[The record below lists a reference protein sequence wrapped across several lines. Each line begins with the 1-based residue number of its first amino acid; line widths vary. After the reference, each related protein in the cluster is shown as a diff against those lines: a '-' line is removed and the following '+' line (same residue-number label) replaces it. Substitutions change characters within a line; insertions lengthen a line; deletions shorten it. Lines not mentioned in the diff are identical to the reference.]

1 MAETPR
7 FSGQQRRQWILDTLK
22 TAASPVTGTEL
33 AKKANVSRQVIVQD
47 IALLRAAQAP
57 ILATPQGYLYYENP
71 ASQQETPFSRVIA
84 CKHRLEETELELNT
98 MVDHGLHILDVIVEH
113 PIYGE
118 LRGSLMIKS
127 RRDVQ
132 HFLKNIR
139 RSGASLL
146 SSLTGGVHLHT
157 VAAESEARID
167 EACAAL
173 ARHGILLRDHLP
185 QRERKNQR
193 VREN

>member
-1 MAETPR
+1 MTENLR
-7 FSGQQRRQWILDTLK
+7 FSGPQRRQWILETLK
-22 TAASPVTGTEL
+22 NAASPVTGTEL
-33 AKKANVSRQVIVQD
+33 AKRANVSRQVIVQD

-57 ILATPQGYLYYENP
+57 ILATPQGYVYYENP
-71 ASQQETPFSRVIA
+71 GSHQDAPCSRVIA

-98 MVDHGLHILDVIVEH
+98 LVDHGLHVLDVIVEH

-118 LRGSLMIKS
+118 LRGSLMLKN

-132 HFLKNIR
+132 HFLKNMR

-146 SSLTGGVHLHT
+146 SSLTDGVHLHT

-167 EACAAL
+167 EACEAL
-173 ARHGILLRDHLP
+173 ARLGILLHERVT
-185 QRERKNQR
+185 QRER
-193 VREN
+193 EY

>member
-7 FSGQQRRQWILDTLK
+7 FSGRQRRQWILDTLK
-22 TAASPVTGTEL
+22 KAASPVTGTEL

-57 ILATPQGYLYYENP
+57 ILATPQGYLYYETLV
-71 ASQQETPFSRVIA
+71 SRQETPCSRVIA
-84 CKHRLEETELELNT
+84 CKHRPEETEIELNT
-98 MVDHGLHILDVIVEH
+98 LVDHGLHVLDVIVEH
-113 PIYGE
+113 PVYGE
-118 LRGSLMIKS
+118 LRGSLMLKN

-157 VAAESEARID
+157 VAAESEACID
-167 EACAAL
+167 EACEAL
-173 ARHGILLRDHLP
+173 ARHGILLHDGHVH
-185 QRERKNQR
+185 REW
-193 VREN
+193 EN